1 MCNQTLKN
9 FRTMSG
15 ADRRAAV
22 RAHLA
27 QSHGINF
34 AANDPHGLTVS
45 QQSALCDLARAV
57 SWRKSS
63 ASPLSLSM
71 AFYVYLARDA
81 KPSAV
86 AAAPV
91 VKIKAARRSF
101 NFGKMVQA

>member
-1 MCNQTLKN
+1 MCNQSLKQ

-15 ADRRAAV
+15 ADRRAAA

-45 QQSALCDLARAV
+45 QQVALSDMARAV
-57 SWRKSS
+57 CWRKSA
-63 ASPLSLSM
+63 ASPLSVGM

-81 KPSAV
+81 KPAN
-86 AAAPV
+86 APAAPV
-91 VKIKAARRSF
+91 VTIKARRPF
-101 NFGKMVQA
+101 TFGKEVQA

>member
-22 RAHLA
+22 RSHLA
-27 QSHGINF
+27 QSHAINF

-45 QQSALCDLARAV
+45 QQSALCDMARAV
-57 SWRKSS
+57 SWRKSA
-63 ASPLSLSM
+63 ASPLALGM

-81 KPSAV
+81 KPSAHV
-86 AAAPV
+86 APV
-91 VKIKAARRSF
+91 VTIKAARRPF
-101 NFGKMVQA
+101 NYGKQVQA